1 MKTVQDRICLNDI
14 FNEEDIEAVK
24 TKAIYILGAY
34 MEALAT
40 VRGLN
45 DYLYVVQLE
54 VQNLKEVNENGC

>member
-40 VRGLN
+40 VRDLN
-45 DYLYVVQLE
+45 DYLYEVQLE
-54 VQNLKEVNENGC
+54 VQSLKEVNENGC